1 MMFAPFN
8 PDPECPFCSGEGYTR
23 VVRDGFDVTGRC
35 ECTNWSSYAALR
47 RANGLTMKQAM
58 EEVAKE
64 ATDSEFPF

>member
-1 MMFAPFN
+1 M
-8 PDPECPFCSGEGYTR
+8 
-23 VVRDGFDVTGRC
+23 VT
-35 ECTNWSSYAALR
+35 EYA